1 MLSYDICSGDLY
13 TFHDFAHGEP
23 YRIDD
28 VVEVIPTPGHT
39 RDDVSVIVRTRGGT
53 YAIVGDLF
61 ENEADRDDEDLWR
74 SSSEYPIEQEV
85 SRRKIM
91 EIADFIVPGHGDVF
105 RTRNRKQV

>member
-1 MLSYDICSGDLY
+1 
-13 TFHDFAHGEP
+13 
-23 YRIDD
+23 
-28 VVEVIPTPGHT
+28 
-39 RDDVSVIVRTRGGT
+39 VRTRGGT